1 MRHTSRHIHIL
12 CTPIPTYL
20 YVHIPLYTYLC
31 MHTSVHIHYLDQS
44 DEEQVIHGVV
54 ELVLAHHL
62 YTVNTH
68 RGHMRSLNIGEAGEL
83 CMAWLI
89 LPVPHMLVKCVCM
102 YVFPGI

>member
-1 MRHTSRHIHIL
+1 MYTYL
-12 CTPIPTYL
+12 CTRTSAC
-20 YVHIPLYTYLC
+20 IPLYTY
-31 MHTSVHIHYLDQS
+31 VHYLDQS